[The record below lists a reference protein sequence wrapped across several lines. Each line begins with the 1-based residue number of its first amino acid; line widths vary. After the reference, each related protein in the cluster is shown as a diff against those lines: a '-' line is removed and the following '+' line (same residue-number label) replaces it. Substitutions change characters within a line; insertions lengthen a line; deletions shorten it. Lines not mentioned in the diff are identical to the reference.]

1 LKMLHYIFQYPRV
14 EDVLLEVP
22 IESSRQRRAAK
33 SEPSFE
39 PLRIYLY
46 YDKSVLELSSEKQLF
61 VNVSAVKIYT
71 HKGRKF
77 SGFKYFRKRATLYL
91 FSSSLLPE
99 AAGFWEN
106 ALRVARADGP
116 IRLRRKCI
124 SSYYYFQNEKK
135 TVACDRGCREWTTCG
150 DAIIPQEHLLVSLL
164 VTIFVKNV
172 HIVCRRTTVT
182 QPVLNEVEFYFSF
195 RISLVYR
202 DADFVLYVTAISTKR
217 CDSVDTLAYAAHC
230 QQEAVLDRPV
240 AGHVNL
246 CPSALSTHRHDR
258 EILLS
263 TVKHEILHALGF
275 SVGLYAFFRDEH
287 GKPRTKRNR
296 YGKPIS
302 LNKELGYYDWDRST
316 ITTVLRQD
324 WWTGNGRV
332 VHPVHMVVTP
342 RVVDEAR
349 RHFACDSLEGAELEN
364 QGGDGTALT
373 HWEKR
378 VFENE
383 AMTGT
388 HTQNPVYSRVTLA
401 LLEDS
406 GWYKSNYEKA
416 EELHWGRKLGCDF
429 VKKSCGEWIKTK
441 VDNEEMPTPFCNEI
455 KHDGTKSLAVTRCTS
470 QRDSLAL
477 CNLVPYKKE
486 LPVQFRNY
494 AAINGVSEEG
504 VKHYGGSVELADFCP
519 YSQEFE
525 WKLPNTTIRRDSRC
539 ELEGN
544 NREGEDILEVYGT
557 SSRCFDF
564 KQPWVERKCGR
575 TRSLSHYMAGCYEH
589 SCRNGTLFIAV
600 HNSSLYPCYY
610 AGQHVHI
617 KKITDGWLREGVI
630 VCPACHELCSQCKT
644 HEKTRL
650 YIGDPDL
657 DEPCSGS
664 FLSIWISLCIVFGLL
679 VKAV

>member
-1 LKMLHYIFQYPRV
+1 MANQHDREEMRGMRAGEKQYPRV

-22 IESSRQRRAAK
+22 IESTRSRRSIK
-33 SEPSFE
+33 SEASFE
-39 PLRIYLY
+39 PLRIYLH

-61 VNVSAVKIYT
+61 VN
-71 HKGRKF
+71 
-77 SGFKYFRKRATLYL
+77 
-91 FSSSLLPE
+91 SSLLPE
-99 AAGFWEN
+99 AAGYWEN
-106 ALRVARADGP
+106 ALRVARADVA

-150 DAIIPQEHLLVSLL
+150 DAVIPEDHLLECSYCLSSDDCY
-164 VTIFVKNV
+164 TTGEKGKGVK
-172 HIVCRRTTVT
+172 
-182 QPVLNEVEFYFSF
+182 
-195 RISLVYR
+195 
-202 DADFVLYVTAISTKR
+202 DADFVLYVTAIATKR
-217 CDSVDTLAYAAHC
+217 CDSADTLAYAAHC
-230 QQEAVLDRPV
+230 QQEALLDRPV

-275 SVGLYAFFRDEH
+275 SVGLYAFFRDEN

-316 ITTVLRQD
+316 ITTILRDD
-324 WWTGNGRV
+324 WWTGEGKV
-332 VHPVHMVVTP
+332 IHPVHMVVTP
-342 RVVDEAR
+342 RVLEEAR

-388 HTQNPVYSRVTLA
+388 HTQNPVYSRMTLA

-441 VDNEEMPTPFCNEI
+441 TDNEELPTPFCNEI
-455 KHDGTKSLAVTRCTS
+455 KHDGRKSLAVTRCTS

-486 LPVQFRNY
+486 LPLQFRNF
-494 AAINGVSEEG
+494 AVIDGVSQEG
-504 VKHYGGSVELADFCP
+504 AKHYGGSVELADFCP

-525 WKLPNTTIRRDSRC
+525 WKLPNTSIRRDSRC

-557 SSRCFDF
+557 SSKCFDF

-575 TRSLSHYMAGCYEH
+575 TRSLSHYMAGCYE
-589 SCRNGTLFIAV
+589 
-600 HNSSLYPCYY
+600 
-610 AGQHVHI
+610 
-617 KKITDGWLREGVI
+617 
-630 VCPACHELCSQCKT
+630 
-644 HEKTRL
+644 
-650 YIGDPDL
+650 
-657 DEPCSGS
+657 
-664 FLSIWISLCIVFGLL
+664 
-679 VKAV
+679 

>member
-1 LKMLHYIFQYPRV
+1 MVLKILHYKFQYPRV
-14 EDVLLEVP
+14 EDVLFEVP
-22 IESSRQRRAAK
+22 IEPSRQRRAAK

-39 PLRIYLY
+39 PLRIYLH

-61 VNVSAVKIYT
+61 VN
-71 HKGRKF
+71 
-77 SGFKYFRKRATLYL
+77 
-91 FSSSLLPE
+91 SSLLPE
-99 AAGFWEN
+99 AAGYWEN
-106 ALRVARADGP
+106 ALRVARTDGP
-116 IRLRRKCI
+116 IRLRRKCV

-164 VTIFVKNV
+164 GTLSVKWN
-172 HIVCRRTTVT
+172 
-182 QPVLNEVEFYFSF
+182 LE
-195 RISLVYR
+195 

-316 ITTVLRQD
+316 ITTLLRQD
-324 WWTGNGRV
+324 WWTGDGRV

-349 RHFACDSLEGAELEN
+349 RHFACGSLEGAELEN

-441 VDNEEMPTPFCNEI
+441 IDKLVHTSSFQFTSFMDFFCLFVKNCLHHFAMRSNMMEQSHWPLPGRAELATNRTPHIC
-455 KHDGTKSLAVTRCTS
+455 GCTS

-486 LPVQFRNY
+486 LPVQFRNF
-494 AAINGVSEEG
+494 AAINGVSEVG

-575 TRSLSHYMAGCYEH
+575 TRSLSHYMAGCYE
-589 SCRNGTLFIAV
+589 
-600 HNSSLYPCYY
+600 
-610 AGQHVHI
+610 
-617 KKITDGWLREGVI
+617 ITDGWLREGVI
-630 VCPACHELCSQCKT
+630 VCPACRELCSQCKT
-644 HEKTRL
+644 HEKTKL

-664 FLSIWISLCIVFGLL
+664 LLSIRISLCVVLGLL

>member
-1 LKMLHYIFQYPRV
+1 MAARPRMLLVVLLYIAALHHRHVTTTPCSYRNPRA

-22 IESSRQRRAAK
+22 IESSRTRRSTSSQEKA
-33 SEPSFE
+33 FE
-39 PLRIYLY
+39 ALRIYLH
-46 YDKSVLELSSEKQLF
+46 YDDSVLELPAEKQLF
-61 VNVSAVKIYT
+61 VN
-71 HKGRKF
+71 
-77 SGFKYFRKRATLYL
+77 
-91 FSSSLLPE
+91 SSLLPE
-99 AAGFWEN
+99 AAGYWEKV
-106 ALRVARADGP
+106 LRVARANAP

-124 SSYYYFQNEKK
+124 SSYYYFRNEKK

-150 DAIIPQEHLLVSLL
+150 DAVIPPEHLLECSYCLSSDD
-164 VTIFVKNV
+164 
-172 HIVCRRTTVT
+172 CYTTG
-182 QPVLNEVEFYFSF
+182 EEGHG
-195 RISLVYR
+195 IK

-230 QQEAVLDRPV
+230 QQEAELDRPV

-246 CPSALSTHRHDR
+246 CPASLSTHRHDR

-275 SVGLYAFFRDEH
+275 SVGLYAFFRDEN
-287 GKPRTKRNR
+287 GKPRTRRNR

-302 LNKELGYYDWDRST
+302 LNKELGYYEWDRNT
-316 ITTVLRQD
+316 ITTILRED
-324 WWTGNGRV
+324 WWTGEGKV
-332 VHPVHMVVTP
+332 VHPVHMMVTP
-342 RVVDEAR
+342 RVREEAR
-349 RHFACDSLEGAELEN
+349 QHFACDLLEGAELEN

-388 HTQNPVYSRVTLA
+388 HTQNPVYSRLTLA

-406 GWYKSNYEKA
+406 GWYKPNYENA

-429 VKKSCGEWIKTK
+429 VRKSCGEWINNKIEK
-441 VDNEEMPTPFCNEI
+441 GELPTPFCNEI
-455 KHDGTKSLAVTRCTS
+455 KHDGRKSLAVTRCTS

-477 CNLVPYKKE
+477 CNLVPYRKE
-486 LPVQFRNY
+486 LPIQFRNF
-494 AAINGVSEEG
+494 AKIEGVSQDG
-504 VKHYGGSVELADFCP
+504 TKHYGGSVELADFCP

-544 NREGEDILEVYGT
+544 NREGEDILEVYGS
-557 SSRCFDF
+557 SSRCLDF
-564 KQPWVERKCGR
+564 KQPWRERKCGR
-575 TRSLSHYMAGCYEH
+575 VRSLSHYMAGCYEH
-589 SCRNGTLFIAV
+589 LCRNGTLFIAV
-600 HNSSLYPCYY
+600 HDSPLYPCYFE
-610 AGQHVHI
+610 GQHVHI
-617 KKITDGWLREGVI
+617 KRITEGWLREGTI
-630 VCPACHELCSQCKT
+630 VCPACEEFCSQCKA
-644 HEKTRL
+644 HEKTDE

-664 FLSIWISLCIVFGLL
+664 KAALWIAFIAVLYRIWTDFR
-679 VKAV
+679 